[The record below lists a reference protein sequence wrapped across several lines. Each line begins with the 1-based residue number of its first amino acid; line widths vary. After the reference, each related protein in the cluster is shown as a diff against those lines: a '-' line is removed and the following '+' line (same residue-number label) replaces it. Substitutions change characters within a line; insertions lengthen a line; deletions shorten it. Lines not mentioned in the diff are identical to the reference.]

1 MTTTQK
7 IRVPNSTLEL
17 AFIDEGD
24 KSHPAVVMTHSILT
38 TGKMWEAQA
47 ALLVKNGFR
56 VIRADT
62 RGHGASSSLP
72 APYSMNDLASDT
84 VAILDA
90 LGIAKAHY
98 VGLSLGGMSG
108 FGLGIDFGNR
118 VLSLVLCG
126 TRADMPAAAGA
137 VWNERID
144 MAVAANSC
152 APLAKPTTERWFT
165 SAFLS
170 ANPSAAALFPALITG
185 TSVDGFVG
193 TARAIQGLDY
203 LPRAGQIAVPT
214 TLIVGSNDG
223 PLVDALR
230 GVSSVIKG
238 SKYELIEDAGH
249 LSNID
254 QPAAFNAALLKHFAA
269 FK

>member
-47 ALLVKNGFR
+47 ALLVAKGFR

-126 TRADMPAAAGA
+126 TRADMPLAAGA
-137 VWNERID
+137 VWNERIG
-144 MAVAANSC
+144 MAVAAGSC
-152 APLAKPTTERWFT
+152 APLAAPTTERWFT
-165 SAFLS
+165 AAFLA
-170 ANPSAAALFPALITG
+170 ANPSVASLFPALITG

-203 LPRAGQIAVPT
+203 LPRAGQISVPT

-223 PLVDALR
+223 PLVEALLV
-230 GVSSVIKG
+230 VSKVIKG
-238 SKYELIEDAGH
+238 SQYELIEGAGH

-254 QPAAFNAALLKHFAA
+254 QPEAFNAALLKHF
-269 FK
+269 K

>member
-1 MTTTQK
+1 MTTPTK
-7 IRVPNSTLEL
+7 IKVSNSTLEL

-38 TGKMWEAQA
+38 TSKMWEAQA
-47 ALLVKNGFR
+47 ALLVQNGFR

-62 RGHGASSSLP
+62 RGHGASSILP

-108 FGLGIDFGNR
+108 FGLGIDFGDR
-118 VLSLVLCG
+118 VQSLVLCG

-144 MAVAANSC
+144 MAVAAKSC
-152 APLAKPTTERWFT
+152 APLATPTVERWF
-165 SAFLS
+165 SKDFLA
-170 ANPSAAALFPALITG
+170 ANPSVEPIFSSLISN

-203 LPRAGQIAVPT
+203 LPRAAQISVPT

-238 SKYELIEDAGH
+238 SQYVLIDGAGH

-254 QPAAFNAALLKHFAA
+254 QPEAFNAALLKHFR
-269 FK
+269 